1 MAKPTE
7 ILAGVPLFGGL
18 SKRQLRRVFDLAEE
32 AIYMEGHA
40 VVREG
45 QPGDSFFVLLAGQA
59 RVVGKSGRLI
69 ARLLPGDFFG
79 EISLLD
85 GGARIASVVSET
97 PLTTLMIKRRPF
109 VKLLESEPEIAMQML
124 KEVARR
130 LRRAERRISG

>member
-1 MAKPTE
+1 
-7 ILAGVPLFGGL
+7 
-18 SKRQLRRVFDLAEE
+18 
-32 AIYMEGHA
+32 MEGHA